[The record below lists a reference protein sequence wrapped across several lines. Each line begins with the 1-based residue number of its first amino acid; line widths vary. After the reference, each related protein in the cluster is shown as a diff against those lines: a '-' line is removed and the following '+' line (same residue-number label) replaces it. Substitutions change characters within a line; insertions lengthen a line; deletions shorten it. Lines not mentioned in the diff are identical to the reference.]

1 VKFDSTIDSEL
12 RLQRSEEKFNM
23 LFEYSPVGMALVDH
37 ETGQF
42 IEANRSLLHSTGYT
56 KDEFLN
62 LTYWDITPREYEEQ
76 EMQQIVDLNEKGVF
90 GPNEKEYIRKDG
102 TRYPIRIRG
111 FILKDVDD
119 RKIVWGIIEDIS
131 ELKQLEEELRL
142 QAMRDHLTGAYNRRF
157 FMETLNQILKQARR
171 TNNDLAVIIFDIDHF
186 KEINDEFGHGR
197 GDEILIEITKVVQK
211 SIRDSDVLCRWGGE
225 EFMILLPATS
235 LTNGVFVAEK
245 IRANINQA
253 ELNLPRRLSCSF
265 GVTASKTEDAET
277 IINRVDSLMYKAKQ
291 NGRNRVEYV

>member
-1 VKFDSTIDSEL
+1 MKFDSTIDSEL

-42 IEANRSLLHSTGYT
+42 IEVNRSLLSSTGYT
-56 KDEFLN
+56 KEEFMN
-62 LTYWDITPREYEEQ
+62 LTYWDITPREYEAQ
-76 EMQQIVDLNEKGVF
+76 EMQQIADLNERGVF

-157 FMETLNQILKQARR
+157 FMETLNQAIKQAKR
-171 TNNDLAVIIFDIDHF
+171 TKKDLAVIIFDIDHF
-186 KEINDEFGHGR
+186 KEVNDEFGHSK
-197 GDEILIEITKVVQK
+197 GDEILVEITKTVQK

-225 EFMILLPATS
+225 EFMILLPDTC
-235 LTNGVFVAEK
+235 LTNGVLVAEK
-245 IRANINQA
+245 LRTRINQA
-253 ELNLPRRLSCSF
+253 ALNLPRQISCSF
-265 GVTASKTEDAET
+265 GVTDLKADDAET
-277 IINRVDSLMYKAKQ
+277 IINRVDFLMYKAKQ
-291 NGRNRVEYV
+291 NGRNCVAYS